1 MHRVLFL
8 LVPAAVIGFVVAGC
22 GGSKESA
29 GTTTRAGGFSTV
41 EATTEATTTQATT
54 PATTSTAKT
63 TPTSTLASAKD
74 CKELEDLGKKF
85 SAAFSSAANSQDLK
99 KQAELLKQ
107 FAERTPSDIR
117 ADFRLVADYM
127 SKVADAVGSVKPGQ
141 TPSAEALAKLQKL
154 STEIDQAKLRA
165 ASAHIAAWGQ
175 KNCAK

>member
-1 MHRVLFL
+1 VRRALFL
-8 LVPAAVIGFVVAGC
+8 LIPAAVIGFVVAGC

-41 EATTEATTTQATT
+41 EATTTQGTT
-54 PATTSTAKT
+54 PATTPKT

-74 CKELEDLGKKF
+74 CKDLEELGRKF
-85 SAAFSSAANSQDLK
+85 SSAFSGAANSQNLK
-99 KQAELLKQ
+99 KEAELLKQ
-107 FAERTPSDIR
+107 FAERTPSDVR

-127 SKVADAVGSVKPGQ
+127 SKVADAVGGVKPGQ

-154 STEIDQAKLRA
+154 STQIDQAKLTA
-165 ASAHIAAWGQ
+165 ASAHISAWVQ

>member
-1 MHRVLFL
+1 VRRALFL
-8 LVPAAVIGFVVAGC
+8 LIPAAVIGFVVAGC

-41 EATTEATTTQATT
+41 EATTQATT
-54 PATTSTAKT
+54 PATTSTPKT

-74 CKELEDLGKKF
+74 CRDLEELGKKF
-85 SAAFSSAANSQDLK
+85 SSAFSGAANSQNLK
-99 KQAELLKQ
+99 KEAELLKQ
-107 FAERTPSDIR
+107 FAERTPSDVR

-127 SKVADAVGSVKPGQ
+127 SKVADAVGDIKPGQ

-154 STEIDQAKLRA
+154 STQIDQAKLTA
-165 ASAHIAAWGQ
+165 ASAHISAWVQ

>member
-1 MHRVLFL
+1 
-8 LVPAAVIGFVVAGC
+8 VIGFLVAGC

-41 EATTEATTTQATT
+41 EATTTQGTT
-54 PATTSTAKT
+54 PATTPKT

-74 CKELEDLGKKF
+74 CKDLEELGRKF
-85 SAAFSSAANSQDLK
+85 SSAFSGAANSQNLK
-99 KQAELLKQ
+99 KEAELLKQ
-107 FAERTPSDIR
+107 FAERTPSDVR

-127 SKVADAVGSVKPGQ
+127 SKVADAVGDIKPGQ

-154 STEIDQAKLRA
+154 STQIDQAKLTA
-165 ASAHIAAWGQ
+165 ASAHISAWVQ

>member
-1 MHRVLFL
+1 
-8 LVPAAVIGFVVAGC
+8 VIGFLVAGC

-54 PATTSTAKT
+54 PATTSTPKT

-74 CKELEDLGKKF
+74 CRDLEELGKKF
-85 SAAFSSAANSQDLK
+85 SSAFSGAANSQNLK
-99 KQAELLKQ
+99 KEAELLKQ
-107 FAERTPSDIR
+107 FAERTPSDVR

-127 SKVADAVGSVKPGQ
+127 SKVADAVGDIKPGQ

-154 STEIDQAKLRA
+154 STQIDQAKLTA
-165 ASAHIAAWGQ
+165 ASAHISAWVQ

>member
-1 MHRVLFL
+1 VRRALFL
-8 LVPAAVIGFVVAGC
+8 LIPAAVIGFVVAGC

-41 EATTEATTTQATT
+41 EATTTQGTT
-54 PATTSTAKT
+54 PATTPKT

-74 CKELEDLGKKF
+74 CKDLEELGRKF
-85 SAAFSSAANSQDLK
+85 SSAFSGAANSQNLK
-99 KQAELLKQ
+99 KEAELLKQ
-107 FAERTPSDIR
+107 FAERTPSDVR

-127 SKVADAVGSVKPGQ
+127 SKVADAVGDIKPGQ

-154 STEIDQAKLRA
+154 STQIDQAKLTA
-165 ASAHIAAWGQ
+165 ASAHISAWVQ

>member
-1 MHRVLFL
+1 MRRALFL
-8 LVPAAVIGFVVAGC
+8 LIPAAVIGFVVAGC

-41 EATTEATTTQATT
+41 EATTTQGTT
-54 PATTSTAKT
+54 PATTPKT

-74 CKELEDLGKKF
+74 CKDLEELGRKF
-85 SAAFSSAANSQDLK
+85 SSAFSGAANSQNLK
-99 KQAELLKQ
+99 KEAELLKQ
-107 FAERTPSDIR
+107 FAERTPSDVR

-127 SKVADAVGSVKPGQ
+127 SKVADAVGGVKPGQ

-154 STEIDQAKLRA
+154 STQIDQAKLTA
-165 ASAHIAAWGQ
+165 ASAHISAWVQ